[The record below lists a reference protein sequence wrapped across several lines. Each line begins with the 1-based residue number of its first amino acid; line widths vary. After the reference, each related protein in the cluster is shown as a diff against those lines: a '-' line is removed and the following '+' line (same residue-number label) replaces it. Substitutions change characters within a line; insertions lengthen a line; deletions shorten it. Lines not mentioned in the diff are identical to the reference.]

1 MVFHR
6 IAGLRYT
13 PAPDEQKRGNTM
25 VDSRQSTP
33 SVLPSVER
41 IQQELA
47 RAKSIDDFFGKEGIF
62 ARLFADTL
70 EQMLEAELTA
80 HLGYPAHAPEG
91 RNSGNSRNGKRPR
104 QLRTS
109 SGDTTIQVPRDR
121 NSTFQS
127 PLLDAYQTSTNE
139 LEEKIIGLYA
149 KGMSARD
156 IQDTLHQAYG
166 VEVSPATISTVT
178 DKVWSLVES
187 WQNRPLAAIYPIVYL
202 DAIHLKLRRDGK
214 VANTAVYI
222 VLGVDLD
229 GQRDVLGHWVGDGGA
244 GANFWLSVV
253 TDLQSRGVTDI
264 FIACIDGLTGFKEAI
279 QAVFP
284 KTQIQRCIIHQVRHS
299 LTYVS
304 WKDRKA
310 FVADLKTIYQAP
322 TREAAEEKLLELDE
336 RWGDKYAV
344 AVRSWE
350 RNWEDLATMFE
361 YPGEIRRLISTT
373 NTVEGYNRQLRK
385 VTKTKGALPSGDA
398 ARKLLYLATMGIVKK
413 WTAPVFNWAK
423 IRNQL
428 AIRFEGRFPV

>member
-1 MVFHR
+1 
-6 IAGLRYT
+6 
-13 PAPDEQKRGNTM
+13 
-25 VDSRQSTP
+25 
-33 SVLPSVER
+33 
-41 IQQELA
+41 
-47 RAKSIDDFFGKEGIF
+47 
-62 ARLFADTL
+62 LFADTL

-80 HLGYPAHAPEG
+80 HLGYPRHALEG
-91 RNSGNSRNGKRPR
+91 HHSGNSRNGKRTR

-109 SGDTTIQVPRDR
+109 TGDTTIQIPPDR

-178 DKVWSLVES
+178 DKVWSLIQA

-229 GQRDVLGHWVGDGGA
+229 GQRDVLGHWVGDGA
-244 GANFWLSVV
+244 EGANFWLSVV
-253 TDLQSRGVTDI
+253 TDLHSRGVQDI
-264 FIACIDGLTGFKEAI
+264 FIACIDGLTGFKDAI

-284 KTQIQRCIIHQVRHS
+284 RTQIQRCVIHQVRQS

-310 FVADLKTIYQAP
+310 FVADLRTIYPAP
-322 TREAAEEKLLELDE
+322 TREAAETRLLELSE
-336 RWGDKYAV
+336 KWSATYPM

-350 RNWEDLATMFE
+350 THWEDLATMFE
-361 YPGEIRRLISTT
+361 YGAEIRRLIYTT
-373 NTVEGYNRQLRK
+373 NSIEGYNRQLRK
-385 VTKTKGALPSGDA
+385 VTKTKGAFPTDEAAQGALLGQPRHHPQMDRSSAELGAHPQSTGDPLCRSA
-398 ARKLLYLATMGIVKK
+398 PNV
-413 WTAPVFNWAK
+413 TACRRPFT
-423 IRNQL
+423 QTT
-428 AIRFEGRFPV
+428 

>member
-1 MVFHR
+1 
-6 IAGLRYT
+6 
-13 PAPDEQKRGNTM
+13 M
-25 VDSRQSTP
+25 VDSQQSTP

-80 HLGYPAHAPEG
+80 HLGYPRHAPEG
-91 RNSGNSRNGKRPR
+91 RNSGNSRNGKRTR

-109 SGDTTIQVPRDR
+109 AGDTTIQVPRDR

-127 PLLDAYQTSTNE
+127 PLVDAYQTSTNE
-139 LEEKIIGLYA
+139 LEDKIIGLYA

-166 VEVSPATISTVT
+166 VEVAAATISTIT
-178 DKVWSLVES
+178 DKVWSLVEA
-187 WQNRPLAAIYPIVYL
+187 WQNRPLAAVYPIVYL

-229 GQRDVLGHWVGDGGA
+229 GQRDVLGHWVGDGA
-244 GANFWLSVV
+244 EGANFWLSVV
-253 TDLQSRGVTDI
+253 TDLHSRGVQDI
-264 FIACIDGLTGFKEAI
+264 FIACIDGLTGFKDAI

-284 KTQIQRCIIHQVRHS
+284 RTQIQRCVIHQVRQS

-310 FVADLKTIYQAP
+310 FVADLRTIYQAP
-322 TREAAEEKLLELDE
+322 TREAAETRLLELSE
-336 RWGDKYAV
+336 RWSASYPM

-350 RNWEDLATMFE
+350 TRWEDLATMFE
-361 YPGEIRRLISTT
+361 YGAEIRRLIYTT
-373 NTVEGYNRQLRK
+373 NSIEGYNRQLRK
-385 VTKTKGALPSGDA
+385 VTKTKGAFPTDEA
-398 ARKLLYLATMGIVKK
+398 ARKLLFLVNRNITRK
-413 WTAPVFNWAK
+413 WTAPVPNWAR

-428 AIRFEGRFPV
+428 AIRFMGRLPM